1 MMNHTSASDR
11 DSSMRPDNTYDPND
25 QNVNRLESF
34 TMSQETTEY
43 TEYNPNILLENY
55 NDNDAYNDDEVF
67 EEFQETT
74 VVTVREPRIRR
85 ISDVIDSIGC
95 SPSSPISKNGTFDF
109 TEKTVTETEESSI
122 SIVRREEF
130 KYISLQNPPPGRALH
145 SVTDSILSPPT
156 TPCSDGG
163 YCSGAGLQS
172 PTSTLVCKPKWFRFS
187 SSSFELPAS
196 PPKLDMMDAQVM
208 CQPKDEQPVPM
219 EATTPSVS
227 EGGGG
232 VTPLVYPKAP
242 MPVEEKHS
250 MEYNTSHP
258 KIGHAVILNHEEFAI
273 ENTPTR
279 HGSKL
284 DANRLGKTLASLGFS
299 VDIHHDL
306 DSEKIRSKIKDLAEL
321 NHSDCDCV
329 LVAVL
334 SHGMGT
340 SYILARDYPY
350 PVDMLWS
357 PFTPDRCP
365 TLAGKPKIFL
375 IQACRGDKL
384 DGGVQLVRRSQVDS
398 DSGQTYKIPAM
409 ADFLIAYSTAEGFY
423 SWRNP
428 QKGTWFIQSLCDVLE
443 QEANSH
449 DLYTLLLMVAQK
461 VALDHESFS
470 DLYPWQHQ
478 QKQVPQTVST
488 LIRKFF
494 FKKKP

>member
-1 MMNHTSASDR
+1 MATILRRPGILATSLATIHRRRGD
-11 DSSMRPDNTYDPND
+11 
-25 QNVNRLESF
+25 L
-34 TMSQETTEY
+34 
-43 TEYNPNILLENY
+43 
-55 NDNDAYNDDEVF
+55 
-67 EEFQETT
+67 
-74 VVTVREPRIRR
+74 R
-85 ISDVIDSIGC
+85 ISS
-95 SPSSPISKNGTFDF
+95 
-109 TEKTVTETEESSI
+109 
-122 SIVRREEF
+122 RRRYF
-130 KYISLQNPPPGRALH
+130 VA
-145 SVTDSILSPPT
+145 
-156 TPCSDGG
+156 
-163 YCSGAGLQS
+163 
-172 PTSTLVCKPKWFRFS
+172 W
-187 SSSFELPAS
+187 
-196 PPKLDMMDAQVM
+196 
-208 CQPKDEQPVPM
+208 
-219 EATTPSVS
+219 
-227 EGGGG
+227 
-232 VTPLVYPKAP
+232 
-242 MPVEEKHS
+242 
-250 MEYNTSHP
+250 
-258 KIGHAVILNHEEFAI
+258 
-273 ENTPTR
+273 
-279 HGSKL
+279 GSK
-284 DANRLGKTLASLGFS
+284 
-299 VDIHHDL
+299 V
-306 DSEKIRSKIKDLAEL
+306 AEL
-321 NHSDCDCV
+321 DHSDCDCV

-375 IQACRGDKL
+375 IQACRGEKL

-461 VALDHESFS
+461 VALDYESFS